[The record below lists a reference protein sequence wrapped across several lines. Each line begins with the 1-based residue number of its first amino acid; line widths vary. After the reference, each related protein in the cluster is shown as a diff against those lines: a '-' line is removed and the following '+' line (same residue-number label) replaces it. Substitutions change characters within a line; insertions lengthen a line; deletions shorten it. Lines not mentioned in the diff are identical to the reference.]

1 MKVRSSGL
9 NFDAEAASP
18 FLRWL
23 HNPWPSLFFN
33 MISPLFLLFYWHF
46 WAQTKVI
53 SFSKVSIALYKD
65 LKPRHDICKKMD
77 PRPWI
82 LPSTAIFWLQ
92 KRNFAGPF
100 NINFDDIFLLNMG
113 WIGSLLLIFLGELPQ
128 SVCKQTPIS
137 IVWATQCIQ
146 PTQHLHE
153 RIFHNF
159 DQSFTTHCSVY
170 GCIISRNIDFFRK
183 DE

>member
-113 WIGSLLLIFLGELPQ
+113 WIGSLLLIFWESFHRVSANRPKYPLFEQLNAFNQ
-128 SVCKQTPIS
+128 RNICM
-137 IVWATQCIQ
+137 
-146 PTQHLHE
+146 
-153 RIFHNF
+153 IFHNL
-159 DQSFTTHCSVY
+159 
-170 GCIISRNIDFFRK
+170 INISRHT
-183 DE
+183 

>member
-46 WAQTKVI
+46 WAKTKVI

-113 WIGSLLLIFLGELPQ
+113 WIGSLLLIFWESFHRVSANRPQ
-128 SVCKQTPIS
+128 YPLFEQLN
-137 IVWATQCIQ
+137 AFNQ
-146 PTQHLHE
+146 
-153 RIFHNF
+153 
-159 DQSFTTHCSVY
+159 
-170 GCIISRNIDFFRK
+170 RNICMIFSQFHQYFTSHIAPFMVAFFQ
-183 DE
+183 